1 VKSKARKALDWHD
14 RVKATRQRGTET
26 PGHLA
31 TLAYLRG
38 LEADMERVRDLL
50 NAAWFDLDASRDFR
64 KASKHMDAAQQR
76 MHRAIKRLTKKR
88 RD

>member
-1 VKSKARKALDWHD
+1 VKSKTREALDWHD

-31 TLAYLRG
+31 TLAYLKG

-64 KASKHMDAAQQR
+64 KASKHLDVSQQR
-76 MHRAIKRLTKKR
+76 LHRAIKKLAKKR
-88 RD
+88 Q